1 MIMDEFNNFV
11 KWIRKNMLPLL
22 LTVVVTNFLGVYAI
36 IILAVLLL
44 ILG

>member
-1 MIMDEFNNFV
+1 MDMNDFDNFV

-22 LTVVVTNFLGVYAI
+22 ITVVVTNFLGVYAI

-44 ILG
+44 VLG

>member
-1 MIMDEFNNFV
+1 MNMNEFDNFV
-11 KWIRKNMLPLL
+11 KWLRKNMLPLL
-22 LTVVVTNFLGVYAI
+22 VTVVVTNFLGVYAI

>member
-1 MIMDEFNNFV
+1 MDELDKFV

-22 LTVVVTNFLGVYAI
+22 ITVVVTNFLGVYAI

>member
-1 MIMDEFNNFV
+1 MDELYMFV
-11 KWIRKNMLPLL
+11 KWVRKNVLPLL
-22 LTVVVTNFLGVYAI
+22 VTVVVTNFLGVYAL

>member
-1 MIMDEFNNFV
+1 MEEFEKFV

-22 LTVVVTNFLGVYAI
+22 ATVVVTNFLGVYAI

-44 ILG
+44 FLG

>member
-1 MIMDEFNNFV
+1 MDELDKIV
-11 KWIRKNMLPLL
+11 KWVRKNVLPLL
-22 LTVVVTNFLGVYAI
+22 VTVVVTNFLGVYAI

>member
-1 MIMDEFNNFV
+1 MNELDNFV

-22 LTVVVTNFLGVYAI
+22 ITVVITNFLGVYAI

>member
-1 MIMDEFNNFV
+1 MGELDRFV
-11 KWIRKNMLPLL
+11 KWVRKNVLPLL
-22 LTVVVTNFLGVYAI
+22 VTVVVTNFLGVYAI